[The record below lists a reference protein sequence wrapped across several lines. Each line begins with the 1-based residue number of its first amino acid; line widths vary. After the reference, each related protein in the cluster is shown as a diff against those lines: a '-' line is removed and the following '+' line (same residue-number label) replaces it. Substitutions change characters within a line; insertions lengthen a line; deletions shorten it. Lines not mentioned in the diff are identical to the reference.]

1 MGLRLDSK
9 ASENHDGGD
18 DVEKEDDQDDGYGGF
33 EGRIIAVMN

>member
-18 DVEKEDDQDDGYGGF
+18 DVEKEDDGHDGF
-33 EGRIIAVMN
+33 EGRIIVVMN